1 MTTPNYSM
9 KQQQYLNRQP
19 GNNETLLAMRKHRS
33 LDNDQFLLMQQQQN
47 LSPSNNMPL
56 SSAPPKMNLIKNR
69 GQQQIS
75 NSLNY
80 YKQNNVGG
88 NDYYFQN
95 QNYFCDGQ
103 QKQIQ
108 QNQPSLF
115 DTNVSNDNLMWN
127 LTAFQPITSQTFLQ
141 EFDPLQLQ
149 KELLTICDHYNN
161 LISSIHSFWIP
172 KLQFEKQQKE
182 ELEIKKEKLERQL
195 VQLQSQA
202 NIFGAKHSINQGENA
217 GKNQN
222 NSSTQIR
229 DFTDHSITL
238 HEFKT
243 LKAKL
248 EQSEICFSECSRELQ
263 NVELKAK
270 CLEEEKKEAERRIE
284 ILSRNNLDFEEQL
297 KLLNEDLNVLR
308 NKLELKNQLLE
319 SREKATKKLEEEKEE
334 LKFELKE
341 EKKNLNESEHRSSQL
356 LHKIDQMERL
366 QREKDAQLEH
376 LKQRILQQPG
386 TRAEKLLEDKIENML
401 EERSKLEQII
411 EQIQKQNDIE
421 RQQQLERFL
430 SEREQLQLDIAYLKF
445 GSEYSARSLS
455 YLPKFYGLIVSLE
468 LGQSRK
474 ELADR
479 HMLIGSQSEK
489 ISQFN
494 CAFKNFN
501 LKKENEEL
509 NEEEKI
515 NFQNLSELELTHQEI
530 ERLLK
535 RIVQLEKDK
544 SELIEAF
551 KKSDKFV
558 GIDESNDLHKMALLS
573 ENRDELSINIDERI
587 LGFKQRILDLE
598 EALKESVECT
608 TEKEKVLNE
617 QKKLIE
623 KLNEQI
629 GKIFES
635 GGGGGNTLIHQ
646 QQQNDQLEKTQKLL
660 EEEKQLRQRQISSLR
675 KEFGMALIAEKE
687 SAINL
692 ILNSCP
698 SIDLIP
704 GLREKL
710 EILQK
715 QKEAIKHSLLI
726 IDEQQ
731 KQQNFGVDGK
741 MINLNQKKVLTPPSQ
756 TVPPQKFNNTNIQPG
771 RPITSLSATTPYT
784 QPIRILTNN
793 NELYFNK
800 QNGFGGSG
808 GNYGMSAP
816 ASFNFEEFEN
826 QLVDEEGIWA

>member
-1 MTTPNYSM
+1 MATPNYSM
-9 KQQQYLNRQP
+9 KQQQYLRRQP
-19 GNNETLLAMRKHRS
+19 GNSETLLAM
-33 LDNDQFLLMQQQQN
+33 
-47 LSPSNNMPL
+47 
-56 SSAPPKMNLIKNR
+56 
-69 GQQQIS
+69 
-75 NSLNY
+75 
-80 YKQNNVGG
+80 
-88 NDYYFQN
+88 
-95 QNYFCDGQ
+95 
-103 QKQIQ
+103 
-108 QNQPSLF
+108 SLF

-195 VQLQSQA
+195 VQFQSHQA
-202 NIFGAKHSINQGENA
+202 NIFGAKPSINQGENA
-217 GKNQN
+217 GINQN
-222 NSSTQIR
+222 NSTAQIR

-248 EQSEICFSECSRELQ
+248 EQSEICFSECTRELQ

-341 EKKNLNESEHRSSQL
+341 EKKNFNESEHRSSQL

-386 TRAEKLLEDKIENML
+386 TRAEKLLEEKIENML
-401 EERSKLEQII
+401 EERTKLEQIV
-411 EQIQKQNDIE
+411 EQLQKQNDVE

-430 SEREQLQLDIAYLKF
+430 SEREQLQLDIAYLK
-445 GSEYSARSLS
+445 
-455 YLPKFYGLIVSLE
+455 
-468 LGQSRK
+468 K

-479 HMLIGSQSEK
+479 HMLI
-489 ISQFN
+489 
-494 CAFKNFN
+494 
-501 LKKENEEL
+501 
-509 NEEEKI
+509 
-515 NFQNLSELELTHQEI
+515 ELELTHQEI

-558 GIDESNDLHKMALLS
+558 GVDGSDLHKMALLS
-573 ENRDELSINIDERI
+573 ETRDELSINIDERI
-587 LGFKQRILDLE
+587 VGFKQRILDLE

-617 QKKLIE
+617 QKRMIE

-635 GGGGGNTLIHQ
+635 NGGGGGNTLIT

-687 SAINL
+687 TAINL

-731 KQQNFGVDGK
+731 QNKQNFVVDGK
-741 MINLNQKKVLTPPSQ
+741 IGNLHQKKVLI
-756 TVPPQKFNNTNIQPG
+756 F
-771 RPITSLSATTPYT
+771 
-784 QPIRILTNN
+784 
-793 NELYFNK
+793 
-800 QNGFGGSG
+800 
-808 GNYGMSAP
+808 
-816 ASFNFEEFEN
+816 
-826 QLVDEEGIWA
+826 

>member
-1 MTTPNYSM
+1 MATPNYSM
-9 KQQQYLNRQP
+9 KQQQQYLRRQP
-19 GNNETLLAMRKHRS
+19 GNSETLLAMRKHRS
-33 LDNDQFLLMQQQQN
+33 LDNDQFLLMQQQQQHLN
-47 LSPSNNMPL
+47 PSNNMPL
-56 SSAPPKMNLIKNR
+56 SSAPSKMNLIKNR
-69 GQQQIS
+69 GQQQFS
-75 NSLNY
+75 NPSNY
-80 YKQNNVGG
+80 FKQNNMV

-103 QKQIQ
+103 QQQQIQ

-195 VQLQSQA
+195 VQLQSHQA
-202 NIFGAKHSINQGENA
+202 NIFGAKPSINQGENA
-217 GKNQN
+217 GINQN
-222 NSSTQIR
+222 NSTAQIR

-248 EQSEICFSECSRELQ
+248 EQSEICFSECTRELQ
-263 NVELKAK
+263 SVELKAK

-341 EKKNLNESEHRSSQL
+341 EKKNFNVEEVNNDIGNICAKFLVTLEESEHRSSQL

-386 TRAEKLLEDKIENML
+386 TRAEKLLEEKIENML
-401 EERSKLEQII
+401 EERTKLEQIV
-411 EQIQKQNDIE
+411 EQIQKQNDVE

-430 SEREQLQLDIAYLKF
+430 SEREQLQLDIAYLK
-445 GSEYSARSLS
+445 
-455 YLPKFYGLIVSLE
+455 
-468 LGQSRK
+468 K

-494 CAFKNFN
+494 CAFKNLN

-509 NEEEKI
+509 INEEKKI

-558 GIDESNDLHKMALLS
+558 GVDGSNDLHKMALLS
-573 ENRDELSINIDERI
+573 ETRDELSINIDERI
-587 LGFKQRILDLE
+587 VGFKQRILDLE

-617 QKKLIE
+617 QKRMIE

-635 GGGGGNTLIHQ
+635 NGGGGGNTLIT

-687 SAINL
+687 TAINL

-698 SIDLIP
+698 SIDLIA

-731 KQQNFGVDGK
+731 QNKQNFVVDGK
-741 MINLNQKKVLTPPSQ
+741 IGNLHQKKNRKTSARPPTS
-756 TVPPQKFNNTNIQPG
+756 TQPG

-800 QNGFGGSG
+800 QNGFGGG

-826 QLVDEEGIWA
+826 ELVDEEGIWA

>member
-1 MTTPNYSM
+1 MATPNYSM

-69 GQQQIS
+69 GQQQFS
-75 NSLNY
+75 SPLNY
-80 YKQNNVGG
+80 FKQNVGG
-88 NDYYFQN
+88 IDYYFQN

-103 QKQIQ
+103 QKQ
-108 QNQPSLF
+108 NGPQPSLF

-127 LTAFQPITSQTFLQ
+127 LTAFQPITSQSFLQ

-202 NIFGAKHSINQGENA
+202 NIFGAKSANQGENA
-217 GKNQN
+217 GINQN

-341 EKKNLNESEHRSSQL
+341 EKKNFNESEHRSSQL

-386 TRAEKLLEDKIENML
+386 TRAEKLLEEKIENMM
-401 EERSKLEQII
+401 EERTKLEQIV
-411 EQIQKQNDIE
+411 EQIQKQNDAE

-430 SEREQLQLDIAYLKF
+430 SEREQLQLDIAYLK
-445 GSEYSARSLS
+445 
-455 YLPKFYGLIVSLE
+455 
-468 LGQSRK
+468 K

-494 CAFKNFN
+494 CAFKNLN

-509 NEEEKI
+509 TEEEKI

-544 SELIEAF
+544 SELIGAF

-558 GIDESNDLHKMALLS
+558 GIDGRFVGEFFL
-573 ENRDELSINIDERI
+573 
-587 LGFKQRILDLE
+587 F
-598 EALKESVECT
+598 LK
-608 TEKEKVLNE
+608 KVS
-617 QKKLIE
+617 K
-623 KLNEQI
+623 
-629 GKIFES
+629 
-635 GGGGGNTLIHQ
+635 
-646 QQQNDQLEKTQKLL
+646 
-660 EEEKQLRQRQISSLR
+660 R
-675 KEFGMALIAEKE
+675 
-687 SAINL
+687 
-692 ILNSCP
+692 
-698 SIDLIP
+698 P
-704 GLREKL
+704 GL
-710 EILQK
+710 
-715 QKEAIKHSLLI
+715 
-726 IDEQQ
+726 
-731 KQQNFGVDGK
+731 K
-741 MINLNQKKVLTPPSQ
+741 MS
-756 TVPPQKFNNTNIQPG
+756 KFRNVHF
-771 RPITSLSATTPYT
+771 S
-784 QPIRILTNN
+784 
-793 NELYFNK
+793 
-800 QNGFGGSG
+800 
-808 GNYGMSAP
+808 
-816 ASFNFEEFEN
+816 
-826 QLVDEEGIWA
+826 

>member
-9 KQQQYLNRQP
+9 KQQYLKKQP
-19 GNNETLLAMRKHRS
+19 GNNNEALLAMRKHRS
-33 LDNDQFLLMQQQQN
+33 LDNDQFLLMQQQQH

-69 GQQQIS
+69 GQQQFS
-75 NSLNY
+75 NPLNY
-80 YKQNNVGG
+80 FKQNVGG

-95 QNYFCDGQ
+95 QNYFCDGAQ
-103 QKQIQ
+103 QQIQ

-127 LTAFQPITSQTFLQ
+127 LTAFQPINSQTFLQ
-141 EFDPLQLQ
+141 EFDPLHLQ

-172 KLQFEKQQKE
+172 KLQFEKQQKD

-195 VQLQSQA
+195 VQLQSHQA
-202 NIFGAKHSINQGENA
+202 NIFGANSSINQGENA
-217 GKNQN
+217 GINQN

-341 EKKNLNESEHRSSQL
+341 EKKNFNESEHRSSQL

-386 TRAEKLLEDKIENML
+386 TRAEKILEEKIENMM
-401 EERSKLEQII
+401 EERTKLEQIV
-411 EQIQKQNDIE
+411 EQIQKQNDAE

-430 SEREQLQLDIAYLKF
+430 SEREQLQLDIAYLK
-445 GSEYSARSLS
+445 
-455 YLPKFYGLIVSLE
+455 
-468 LGQSRK
+468 K

-515 NFQNLSELELTHQEI
+515 NFQNLTELELTHQEI

-587 LGFKQRILDLE
+587 VGFKQRILDLE

-635 GGGGGNTLIHQ
+635 GGGGGGNTLIN

-731 KQQNFGVDGK
+731 KPTKFWSTHSSKSN
-741 MINLNQKKVLTPPSQ
+741 TS
-756 TVPPQKFNNTNIQPG
+756 PQKFNNTNIQPG

-800 QNGFGGSG
+800 QNGFGG

-816 ASFNFEEFEN
+816 ASFNFEEF
-826 QLVDEEGIWA
+826 

>member
-9 KQQQYLNRQP
+9 KQQYLKKQP
-19 GNNETLLAMRKHRS
+19 GNNNEALLAMR
-33 LDNDQFLLMQQQQN
+33 
-47 LSPSNNMPL
+47 
-56 SSAPPKMNLIKNR
+56 
-69 GQQQIS
+69 
-75 NSLNY
+75 
-80 YKQNNVGG
+80 
-88 NDYYFQN
+88 
-95 QNYFCDGQ
+95 
-103 QKQIQ
+103 QKT
-108 QNQPSLF
+108 PLF
-115 DTNVSNDNLMWN
+115 DTNVSNDNLLWN
-127 LTAFQPITSQTFLQ
+127 LTAFQPITSQSFLQ

-202 NIFGAKHSINQGENA
+202 NIFGAKPSINQGENA
-217 GKNQN
+217 GINQN

-341 EKKNLNESEHRSSQL
+341 EKKNFNESEHRSSQL

-386 TRAEKLLEDKIENML
+386 TRAEKLLEEKIENML
-401 EERSKLEQII
+401 EERTKMEQIV
-411 EQIQKQNDIE
+411 EQIQKQNDAE

-430 SEREQLQLDIAYLKF
+430 SEREQLQLDIAYLK
-445 GSEYSARSLS
+445 
-455 YLPKFYGLIVSLE
+455 
-468 LGQSRK
+468 K

-479 HMLIGSQSEK
+479 HMLI
-489 ISQFN
+489 
-494 CAFKNFN
+494 
-501 LKKENEEL
+501 
-509 NEEEKI
+509 
-515 NFQNLSELELTHQEI
+515 ELELTHQEI

-558 GIDESNDLHKMALLS
+558 GMDGSNDLHKMAILS
-573 ENRDELSINIDERI
+573 ENRDELSKNIDERI
-587 LGFKQRILDLE
+587 VGFKQRILDLE

-617 QKKLIE
+617 QKRMIE

-635 GGGGGNTLIHQ
+635 GGGGGGNILINQ

-731 KQQNFGVDGK
+731 QNKQNFVVDGK
-741 MINLNQKKVLTPPSQ
+741 IGNLHQKK
-756 TVPPQKFNNTNIQPG
+756 
-771 RPITSLSATTPYT
+771 
-784 QPIRILTNN
+784 
-793 NELYFNK
+793 
-800 QNGFGGSG
+800 
-808 GNYGMSAP
+808 
-816 ASFNFEEFEN
+816 EEFEN
-826 QLVDEEGIWA
+826 HLVDEEGIWA

>member
-1 MTTPNYSM
+1 MATPNYSM

-19 GNNETLLAMRKHRS
+19 GNSETLLAMRKHRS
-33 LDNDQFLLMQQQQN
+33 LDNDQFLLMQQQQHLN
-47 LSPSNNMPL
+47 PSNNMPL

-69 GQQQIS
+69 GQQQFS
-75 NSLNY
+75 NPSNY
-80 YKQNNVGG
+80 FKQNNMV

-103 QKQIQ
+103 QQQQIQ

-195 VQLQSQA
+195 VQLQSHQA
-202 NIFGAKHSINQGENA
+202 NIFGAKPSINQGENA
-217 GKNQN
+217 GINQN

-263 NVELKAK
+263 SVELKAK

-341 EKKNLNESEHRSSQL
+341 EKKNFNESEHRSSQL

-386 TRAEKLLEDKIENML
+386 TRAEKLLEEKIENMM
-401 EERSKLEQII
+401 EERTKLEQIV
-411 EQIQKQNDIE
+411 EQIQKQNDAE

-430 SEREQLQLDIAYLKF
+430 SEREQLQLDIAYLK
-445 GSEYSARSLS
+445 
-455 YLPKFYGLIVSLE
+455 
-468 LGQSRK
+468 K

-494 CAFKNFN
+494 CAFKNLN

-558 GIDESNDLHKMALLS
+558 GIDGSNDLHKMALLS
-573 ENRDELSINIDERI
+573 ETRDELSINIDERI
-587 LGFKQRILDLE
+587 VGFKQRILDLE
-598 EALKESVECT
+598 EALKESVEYW
-608 TEKEKVLNE
+608 
-617 QKKLIE
+617 
-623 KLNEQI
+623 
-629 GKIFES
+629 KIFES
-635 GGGGGNTLIHQ
+635 NGGGGGNTLIT

-731 KQQNFGVDGK
+731 QKQQNFVVDGK
-741 MINLNQKKVLTPPSQ
+741 IGNLHQKKVLTPPSQ
-756 TVPPQKFNNTNIQPG
+756 PIPPQKFNNTNIQPG

-800 QNGFGGSG
+800 QNGFGGG

>member
-1 MTTPNYSM
+1 MATPNYSM
-9 KQQQYLNRQP
+9 KQQQYLRRQP
-19 GNNETLLAMRKHRS
+19 GNSETLLAMRKHRS

-69 GQQQIS
+69 GQQQFS
-75 NSLNY
+75 SPLNY
-80 YKQNNVGG
+80 FKQNIGG

-127 LTAFQPITSQTFLQ
+127 LTAFQPITSQSFLQ

-202 NIFGAKHSINQGENA
+202 NIFGAKSANQGENA
-217 GKNQN
+217 GINQN

-319 SREKATKKLEEEKEE
+319 SREKATKKLEEEKEV

-341 EKKNLNESEHRSSQL
+341 EKKNFNESEHRSSQL

-411 EQIQKQNDIE
+411 EQIQKQNDAE

-430 SEREQLQLDIAYLKF
+430 SEREQLHLDIAYLK
-445 GSEYSARSLS
+445 
-455 YLPKFYGLIVSLE
+455 
-468 LGQSRK
+468 K

-494 CAFKNFN
+494 CAFKNLNF
-501 LKKENEEL
+501 KQEEEL
-509 NEEEKI
+509 KEEEKI
-515 NFQNLSELELTHQEI
+515 NLKNLTELELTHQEI

-558 GIDESNDLHKMALLS
+558 GMDGSNDLHKMALLS
-573 ENRDELSINIDERI
+573 ENRDELSKNIDERI
-587 LGFKQRILDLE
+587 VGFKQRILDLE

-635 GGGGGNTLIHQ
+635 GGGGGGNTLIN

-687 SAINL
+687 TAINL
-692 ILNSCP
+692 ILNISP

-731 KQQNFGVDGK
+731 QNKQNFVVDGK
-741 MINLNQKKVLTPPSQ
+741 IGNLHQKKVLTPPSQ

>member
-1 MTTPNYSM
+1 M
-9 KQQQYLNRQP
+9 KQQQQYLRRQP
-19 GNNETLLAMRKHRS
+19 GNSETLLAMRKHRS
-33 LDNDQFLLMQQQQN
+33 LDNDQFLLMQQQQQHLN
-47 LSPSNNMPL
+47 PSNNMPL
-56 SSAPPKMNLIKNR
+56 SSAPSKMNLIKNR
-69 GQQQIS
+69 GQQQFS
-75 NSLNY
+75 NPSNY
-80 YKQNNVGG
+80 FKQNNMV

-103 QKQIQ
+103 QQQQIQ

-195 VQLQSQA
+195 VQLQSHQA
-202 NIFGAKHSINQGENA
+202 NIFGAKPSINQGENA
-217 GKNQN
+217 GINQN
-222 NSSTQIR
+222 NSTAQIR

-248 EQSEICFSECSRELQ
+248 EQSEICFSECTRELQ
-263 NVELKAK
+263 SVELKAK

-341 EKKNLNESEHRSSQL
+341 EKKNFNEESEHRSSQL

-386 TRAEKLLEDKIENML
+386 TRAEKLLEEKIENML
-401 EERSKLEQII
+401 EERTKLEQIV
-411 EQIQKQNDIE
+411 EQIQKQNDVE

-430 SEREQLQLDIAYLKF
+430 SEREQLQLDIAYLK
-445 GSEYSARSLS
+445 
-455 YLPKFYGLIVSLE
+455 
-468 LGQSRK
+468 K

-494 CAFKNFN
+494 CAFKNLN

-509 NEEEKI
+509 INEEKKI

-558 GIDESNDLHKMALLS
+558 GVDGSNDLHKMALLS
-573 ENRDELSINIDERI
+573 ETRDELSINIDERI
-587 LGFKQRILDLE
+587 VGFKQRILDLE

-617 QKKLIE
+617 QKRMIE

-635 GGGGGNTLIHQ
+635 NGGGGGNTLIT

-675 KEFGMALIAEKE
+675 FFFKFIFQTGIEPGSLLKGVYKA
-687 SAINL
+687 
-692 ILNSCP
+692 ILN
-698 SIDLIP
+698 
-704 GLREKL
+704 
-710 EILQK
+710 
-715 QKEAIKHSLLI
+715 A
-726 IDEQQ
+726 
-731 KQQNFGVDGK
+731 
-741 MINLNQKKVLTPPSQ
+741 
-756 TVPPQKFNNTNIQPG
+756 
-771 RPITSLSATTPYT
+771 
-784 QPIRILTNN
+784 
-793 NELYFNK
+793 
-800 QNGFGGSG
+800 
-808 GNYGMSAP
+808 
-816 ASFNFEEFEN
+816 
-826 QLVDEEGIWA
+826 